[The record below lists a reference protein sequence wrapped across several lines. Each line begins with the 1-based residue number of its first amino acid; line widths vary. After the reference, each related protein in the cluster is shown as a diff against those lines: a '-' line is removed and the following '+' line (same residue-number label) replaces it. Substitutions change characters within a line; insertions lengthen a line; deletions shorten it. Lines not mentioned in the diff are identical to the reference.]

1 MKIVRI
7 ERESANDEFVTLNSV
22 NYKNGNKV
30 ILDDPLFEVEGQK
43 TAYDIVA
50 PCDGY
55 FFSDPSIEEG
65 QEIEIDRIIGVVS
78 DEDEYDEKE
87 IIKFFQSEIAKD
99 IKQKESENNENKN
112 NSEDIEFFNIE
123 PQIFQSNPA
132 SSNHSN
138 KVTRLAVI
146 GGGAGFSQVLEITK
160 NLSNIEIVGIYDDS
174 LFNKKSSSYGYPV
187 IGSIDTDNIS
197 NDFSND
203 LFDSLI
209 ISISTDI
216 KFREKIF
223 NELNDDKKI
232 KFINL
237 IHPSVV
243 VDDTSKI
250 GTGNI
255 ILPYCH
261 LGPFSRVGNNN
272 FISSYCNIEHHCI
285 VSSNCTFG
293 PGVVFSGNVK
303 VENNVKFGTGIFIE
317 PKISISGNQFIESGS
332 ILIKDK

>member
-22 NYKNGNKV
+22 NYKNGDKV
-30 ILDDPLFEVEGQK
+30 ISDDPLFEVEGQK

-65 QEIEIDRIIGVVS
+65 QEIKIDRIIGVVS
-78 DEDEYDEKE
+78 DKDEYDEKE

-99 IKQKESENNENKN
+99 IKQKESESDKRKN
-112 NSEDIEFFNIE
+112 NLEDIEFSNIE
-123 PQIFQSNPA
+123 PQNFESNPA
-132 SSNHSN
+132 SSSYSN
-138 KVTRLAVI
+138 KSTRLAVI

-174 LFNKKSSSYGYPV
+174 LFNNKSSSYSYPI
-187 IGSIDTDNIS
+187 IGSIDTDNIR

-203 LFDSLI
+203 LFDKLI

-223 NELNDDKKI
+223 NELKDDKKI
-232 KFINL
+232 NFINL

-332 ILIKDK
+332 ILKKDK